1 MDLKKASL
9 APFSKTFTEPAWI
22 RASSKGITTVRF
34 FIIDSEILE
43 NVLKATF
50 EKMSCELR
58 HENLR
63 AKFENQV

>member
-1 MDLKKASL
+1 MYVIV
-9 APFSKTFTEPAWI
+9 PFEVLLLL
-22 RASSKGITTVRF
+22 TVRF
-34 FIIDSEILE
+34 FIIDSESEILE